1 MPFIDTGFEGMLV
14 YEPTVFEDERG
25 FFLESY
31 NKQVFEKAGLK
42 ADFVQDNRS
51 KSHKGVLRGLHFQV
65 GASAQAKLVTVL
77 QGQVIDFVV
86 DVRKSSATFGKG
98 YTILLTAEN
107 KKQLFIPRGFAHGF
121 LVLEDN
127 TEFFYKCDNFYSK
140 QDERGIYLLDPAL
153 NFECPLP
160 TESLILSEKDKALP
174 RFADSMDEFHF
185 S

>member
-1 MPFIDTGFEGMLV
+1 MPFIETGFEGMLV
-14 YEPTVFEDERG
+14 YEPNVFEDERG

-31 NKQVFEKAGLK
+31 NKQVFEKEGLM
-42 ADFVQDNRS
+42 ANFVQDNRS
-51 KSHKGVLRGLHFQV
+51 KSHKGVLRGLHFQI
-65 GASAQAKLVTVL
+65 GDAAQAKLVTVL
-77 QGQVIDFVV
+77 QGEVIDFVI
-86 DVRKSSATFGKG
+86 DLRKHSATYGKG
-98 YTILLTAEN
+98 YTIHLTAQN

-160 TESLILSEKDKALP
+160 VESLILSEKDKALP
-174 RFADSMDEFHF
+174 RLSDNTEEFHF
-185 S
+185 N